1 MTSPLARL
9 TAALAGRYRVERELG
24 AGGMATVFLA
34 HDVLHAPS
42 RIARLYLIGYI
53 VA

>member
-1 MTSPLARL
+1 MSTVIARL
-9 TAALAGRYRVERELG
+9 TAALAGRSRVQRALG
-24 AGGMATVFLA
+24 AGGVAAIQRA

-53 VA
+53 AA